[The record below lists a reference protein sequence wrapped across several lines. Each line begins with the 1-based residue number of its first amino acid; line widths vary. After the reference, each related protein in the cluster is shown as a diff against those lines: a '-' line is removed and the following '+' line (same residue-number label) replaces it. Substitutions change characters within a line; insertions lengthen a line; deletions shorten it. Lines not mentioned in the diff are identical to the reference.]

1 MKRRSVETTSTK
13 SQTNF
18 DERTQSIRSSALL
31 PTARLNSVDTSIDV
45 SSKSKLVHV
54 AYNCLTSPH
63 FKPSS
68 MPRNDPTPLADI
80 FNNDMDEPYIS
91 DEASHSK
98 QSLLRNIHHVK
109 LIWLD
114 ANIDKLTRKYR
125 CSLNQFYGT
134 VGQIKTFTRHTD
146 CIDFVRSDIDQTL
159 FLIVS
164 NDFAH
169 LVIPTIHEVSKL
181 NSIYILCTDTSEDI
195 KWIKGYY
202 KVKGTFADIDS
213 IYDLLKFTIQST
225 RRGSIDS
232 SESSFDLNHL
242 DASFMYTR
250 MFKEILLTVPFS
262 DESRKDFFAFCR
274 EECNSKQFGIPLGII
289 NELEN
294 DYDKHSSIW
303 WYTRDCFMSRLL
315 NQAVRSQNF
324 HVLIKI
330 GFFIQD
336 LHRKIEQLHKSLA
349 DVLICY
355 RGQGL
360 LHDTFEQLRE
370 MEGGLLFFN
379 TFLSTTRN
387 ESVAT
392 IYAESSHEDSN
403 LTGVVFKIIVDPAV
417 PTSTRLA
424 DLGDEGYYLDDEEET
439 LFSMHSVFRIGKI
452 TKLNNHL
459 HQVELFLTSDN
470 DKDLQMLSDCIHRE
484 MQGDTEWVRLSKLLL
499 NITHFDKNEELL
511 EILFQNSSD
520 TDLDKHGYR
529 CHLQGVI
536 KKNKNLFE
544 DALSHFKEALQIYQ
558 NSSKCY
564 HIHIATI
571 CNEIGS
577 IYHYK
582 QEYSTAIQYYQMAL
596 NIQIDLFPR
605 NHSNLQLTYTYL
617 ANAYR
622 NLNQCSIAL
631 GFYERVLNIYKKSQ
645 LVSYAYLAD
654 IYEDIGEMLYQMERY
669 EIAFKRFRKVS
680 IIRQHR
686 VAHDDAKIAI
696 SLVNVSRAL
705 EMIFRYLEAL
715 QQCQYAYNILKS
727 SDSVDYIEL
736 AKICQRIAYLYE
748 MIKDDSNALI
758 FYQESL
764 KYLEHS
770 PMRDRASLAR
780 THRSIGRIFERR
792 GETNASFNSYTLAC
806 EFERR

>member
-1 MKRRSVETTSTK
+1 MKRRSAETTSTK
-13 SQTNF
+13 SQIKF
-18 DERTQSIRSSALL
+18 DDRTQPIRSSALL
-31 PTARLNSVDTSIDV
+31 PTAILNPVDTSIDV
-45 SSKSKLVHV
+45 SSKSKLSHE
-54 AYNCLTSPH
+54 AHNCLTNPH

-68 MPRNDPTPLADI
+68 IPRNDPTPLADI
-80 FNNDMDEPYIS
+80 FNNDTDEPHIS

-164 NDFAH
+164 HDFAH

-181 NSIYILCTDTSEDI
+181 DSIYILCTYTPEDV
-195 KWIKGYY
+195 KWIKKYY
-202 KVKGTFADIDS
+202 KVKGTFVDMDS
-213 IYDLLKFTIQST
+213 IYDQMKFTIQST

-232 SESSFDLNHL
+232 SEISYDLNHL

-250 MFKEILLTVPFS
+250 LFKEILLTVPFG
-262 DESRKDFFAFCR
+262 DESKKDFIAFCR
-274 EECNSKQFGIPLGII
+274 EECNFKQFGIPLAII
-289 NELEN
+289 DELEDN
-294 DYDKHSSIW
+294 YDKHSSIW

-324 HVLIKI
+324 HVLIKF

-336 LHRKIEQLHKSLA
+336 LHRKIKQLHKPLA
-349 DVLICY
+349 DVCIFY

-360 LHDTFEQLRE
+360 LHDTFQQLSE
-370 MEGGLLFFN
+370 MEGGLFFVN
-379 TFLSTTRN
+379 TFLSTTRD

-392 IYAESSHEDSN
+392 MYAEASHEDSN

-417 PTSTRLA
+417 PTSTQLA
-424 DLGDEGYYLDDEEET
+424 DLGDESYYLNDEEET

-452 TKLNNHL
+452 TKLKNHL
-459 HQVELFLTSDN
+459 HQVELFLTGDN
-470 DKDLQMLSDCIHRE
+470 DKDLQMLSECIHRE
-484 MQGDTEWVRLSKLLL
+484 TQGETGWVQLSKLIL
-499 NITHFDKNEELL
+499 NINHLDKSEELL
-511 EILFQNSSD
+511 EILLKNSPD
-520 TDLDKHGYR
+520 ADPDKHGYR
-529 CHLQGVI
+529 RHLQGVI
-536 KKNKNLFE
+536 KKNKNLVE
-544 DALSHFKEALQIYQ
+544 DALSLFKEALRIYQ

-571 CNEIGS
+571 CTEIGS

-596 NIQIDLFPR
+596 DIQIDLFPR
-605 NHSNLQLTYTYL
+605 NHSNLQLIYSYL

-622 NLNQCSIAL
+622 NLNQCATAL
-631 GFYERVLNIYKKSQ
+631 EFYERVLNIYKKSQ
-645 LVSYAYLAD
+645 PVSYAYLAD

-686 VAHDDAKIAI
+686 VAHDDDKIAT

-705 EMIFRYLEAL
+705 EMIFRHHEAL
-715 QQCQYAYNILKS
+715 KQCQYAYNILKS
-727 SDSVDYIEL
+727 SGSVNYVEL
-736 AKICQRIAYLYE
+736 VKICQRIAYLYE

-764 KYLEHS
+764 TYLENS
-770 PMRDRASLAR
+770 PMRDRISLAR
-780 THRSIGRIFERR
+780 THRSIGRVFERR
-792 GETNASFNSYTLAC
+792 GEMNASFNSYTLAC